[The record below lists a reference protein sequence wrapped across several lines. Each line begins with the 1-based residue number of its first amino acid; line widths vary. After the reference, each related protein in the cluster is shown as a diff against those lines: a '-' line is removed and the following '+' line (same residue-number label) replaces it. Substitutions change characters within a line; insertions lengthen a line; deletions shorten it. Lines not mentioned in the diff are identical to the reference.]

1 VAITTLA
8 HNPFAYAHDVHLCV
22 VLSPPS
28 PFPSITFQ
36 SLWSHPRRHL
46 CGSRQSQRVV
56 ALTPLA
62 RSPFASAHNA
72 QLGVGP
78 IPSYLPPSLP
88 FPSSL
93 YGLILVTIFMSHDS
107 PDVRWQLLLW
117 HTAPSLPSTTP
128 TSLWAPSA
136 PHLPPSLLLPSNLDG
151 LILVAI
157 FVSCDSPDV
166 WWHRLLWNAV
176 PSLLPTIPTSRWA
189 PSAPC
194 LPLPFCSLPV
204 FMASSSS
211 PSL

>member
-117 HTAPSLPSTTP
+117 HTAPSLPPMMP
-128 TSLWAPSA
+128 TSVWAPSA
-136 PHLPPSLLLPSNLDG
+136 PHLPRFPSVPFQS
-151 LILVAI
+151 VAI
-157 FVSCDSPDV
+157 FMSHDNPDV
-166 WWHRLLWNAV
+166 QWQLLLWHAA
-176 PSLLPTIPTSRWA
+176 PSLPPTMPTSVWA
-189 PSAPC
+189 PSVPY
-194 LPLPFCSLPV
+194 LPPSLSFP
-204 FMASSSS
+204 SSLS